1 MSDIKHEYIGLFAAM
16 IEGVNTG
23 LFEVVAHPDRAFRKE
38 SIWTEEMAAYSN
50 KLIEAVGDKV
60 LLEKN
65 LSSIKKK
72 VYWKEFWNIVP
83 DNVKLIYGC
92 DAHSTKDM
100 SVVIDKNIHYGL

>member
-1 MSDIKHEYIGLFAAM
+1 MGYIFMSDIKHEYIGLFAAK

-38 SIWTEEMAAYSN
+38 SIWTKEMAAYSN

-65 LSSIKKK
+65 
-72 VYWKEFWNIVP
+72 
-83 DNVKLIYGC
+83 
-92 DAHSTKDM
+92 
-100 SVVIDKNIHYGL
+100 